1 VVLKHSCNLIHF
13 TVFLQL
19 ALPKV
24 RRCFFLS
31 GFRVIISRADLF
43 VLNTK
48 FKRINEYSELH
59 VLLHLAVGNVQ
70 F

>member
-1 VVLKHSCNLIHF
+1 MVLKHSCNLIHF

-19 ALPKV
+19 TLLKV
-24 RRCFFLS
+24 TQYFFLS
-31 GFRVIISRADLF
+31 GFRMKISKADLF

-48 FKRINEYSELH
+48 CKRVNEYPELH
-59 VLLHLAVGNVQ
+59 ILLHLAVGSLQ